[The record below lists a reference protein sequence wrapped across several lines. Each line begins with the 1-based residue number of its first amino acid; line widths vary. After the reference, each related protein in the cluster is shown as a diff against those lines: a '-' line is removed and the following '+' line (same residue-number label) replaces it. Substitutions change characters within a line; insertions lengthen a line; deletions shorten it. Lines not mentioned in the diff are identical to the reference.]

1 MEIRTLKLGIYQ
13 TNTYILINNDQV
25 IIIDPVSKADRIQAV
40 IKDNERVV
48 GICLTHGH
56 FDHIGAVDDLVDLYN
71 CPVYIHED
79 DFDLTQDSEKNYSLT
94 KKIKLKT
101 KLNFYKDIM
110 QIDTFKFEVFHTP
123 GHTKGSVCIK
133 FDNDLFT
140 GDTLFKGSVGRT
152 DLFGGSAQQMKQSLR
167 FIRAL
172 NHDYII
178 YPGHDNVTTLF
189 EELKHNPYL

>member
-13 TNTYILINNDQV
+13 TNTYIIINNDQV
-25 IIIDPVSKADRIQAV
+25 IIIDPVSKADRIQAI

-56 FDHIGAVDDLVDLYN
+56 FDHIGAVDDLVELYN

-79 DFDLTQDSEKNYSLT
+79 DFDLTQDPEKNYSQT

-101 KLNFYKDIM
+101 KLDFYKDNM
-110 QIDTFKFEVFHTP
+110 QIDSFKFEVLHTP
-123 GHTKGSVCIK
+123 GHTKGSVCLR
-133 FDNDLFT
+133 FDNNLFT
-140 GDTLFKGSVGRT
+140 GDTLFKGSIGRT

-167 FIRAL
+167 LIRSF
-172 NHDYII
+172 NHDYLI
-178 YPGHDNVTTLF
+178 YPGHDSETTLF

>member
-13 TNTYILINNDQV
+13 TNTYILISNNQV

-40 IKDNERVV
+40 IKENERVV

-56 FDHIGAVDDLVDLYN
+56 FDHIGAVDDLVELYK

-79 DFDLTQDSEKNYSLT
+79 DFDLTQDPEKNYSQT

-101 KLNFYKDIM
+101 KLNFYKDIT
-110 QIDTFKFEVFHTP
+110 QIDSFKFEVFHTP
-123 GHTKGSVCIK
+123 GHTKGSVCLK

-140 GDTLFKGSVGRT
+140 GDTLFKGSIGRT
-152 DLFGGSAQQMKQSLR
+152 DLFGGNAQQMKQSLR

-178 YPGHDNVTTLF
+178 YPGHDNKTTLF